1 MGEVH
6 LCFQRFR
13 YRLVFAELS
22 TVIQVGS
29 LTAATCHDLQQPL

>member
-13 YRLVFAELS
+13 YRLVLAELS
-22 TVIQVGS
+22 TVIERDGMADVFVVTQ
-29 LTAATCHDLQQPL
+29 H